1 MTEYQSVYN
10 MKKKENF
17 ICITDRKII
26 LDLKMEVIHQSNVPL
41 GSICTK
47 GEEKNKNQDKTI
59 CGGEM
64 MGQIWFV
71 GHSFLSPGLDERH

>member
-1 MTEYQSVYN
+1 MEALLYSVDIMKMTEYQSVYN

-47 GEEKNKNQDKTI
+47 GEEKNKNQDKTNGI
-59 CGGEM
+59 PPGP
-64 MGQIWFV
+64 WF
-71 GHSFLSPGLDERH
+71 P